1 MKTSLFQSISIA
13 LLLTASSIGLAQAA
27 YRFHTQGTEPIDPQ
41 GVNASLN
48 VIPLTDAGS
57 LPLAQ
62 PQLSQAPTTHP
73 RFDLCVD
80 LPDWQRP
87 NDQAQEKHL
96 QSIPRYRDAL
106 QEEPLLSLAK
116 AWWSHEIFTFTTYGL
131 SARTDPHYLSGIW
144 SALDVIWDCYDGDQ
158 PRLINQG
165 DMAELWLL
173 HHRLV
178 DIQWLGEEYV
188 VTVEPATSGLQ
199 LVHFERHDT
208 YAELPVSVVTTDGEP
223 IAAMSGDW

>member
-1 MKTSLFQSISIA
+1 MTKRFSQPFSIA
-13 LLLTASSIGLAQAA
+13 LLLTAGSISLVYEVGRLA
-27 YRFHTQGTEPIDPQ
+27 
-41 GVNASLN
+41 L
-48 VIPLTDAGS
+48 
-57 LPLAQ
+57 
-62 PQLSQAPTTHP
+62 QAPVFAYGANSDRTTQIVENNGTSILTQEATAP
-73 RFDLCVD
+73 EVITPGVEICVD

-208 YAELPVSVVTTDGEP
+208 YAELPLSVVTTDGEP